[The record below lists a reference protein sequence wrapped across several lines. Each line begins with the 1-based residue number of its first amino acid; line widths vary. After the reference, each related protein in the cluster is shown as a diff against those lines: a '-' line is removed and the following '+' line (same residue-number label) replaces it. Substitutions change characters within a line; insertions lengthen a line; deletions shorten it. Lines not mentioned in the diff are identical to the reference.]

1 MVGNM
6 VWHMVCRIVFVSFGM
21 GFKPFLLVLVVSHLT
36 GVKSLFAQN
45 LCEEHLVSVESQIIV
60 QSPQIKTRL
69 QIYEIL
75 ESRLYLVL
83 NDIETLTLAIENPLI
98 QMTPEGAEK
107 LFKLGNVLK
116 DQWEFVAE
124 TIAELED
131 LKSIL
136 TDLSINLTSRFKEIQ
151 AKLAQARNS
160 YSSQKDYATR
170 LMNRYSTAQ
179 SMSYETIIENPKMVF
194 ADYGYTLNTIEG
206 DSLLMFFSSEIVNEL
221 FLNEKTVQSRVISR
235 SLKDAQKGL
244 FGAGYEG
251 AGIKRRNS
259 DKNLIEIR
267 SVGKDANFRFFGYI
281 HNKNEIHIVAYTVS
295 SNHSSVQLQQ
305 RINESIYSAREN
317 RGHD

>member
-1 MVGNM
+1 MKVRM
-6 VWHMVCRIVFVSFGM
+6 A
-21 GFKPFLLVLVVSHLT
+21 FKPFLFVLAVSHLA
-36 GVKSLFAQN
+36 GVKSLFAQS
-45 LCEEHLVSVESQIIV
+45 LCDSYLATYQSEVQIAV
-60 QSPQIKTRL
+60 QSPQVTTRL
-69 QIYEIL
+69 QIYGIL

-98 QMTPEGAEK
+98 QMSLEGSNK
-107 LFKLGNVLK
+107 LFKLGNELK
-116 DQWEFVAE
+116 DQWEFVADA
-124 TIAELED
+124 IAQLES
-131 LKSIL
+131 LKSSLSDL
-136 TDLSINLTSRFKEIQ
+136 TANLMPQFKDIQ
-151 AKLAQARNS
+151 SKLGQARSN
-160 YSSQKDYATR
+160 YNSQKDYATR

-194 ADYGYTLNTIEG
+194 ADYGYALNTVEG
-206 DSLLMFFSSEIVNEL
+206 DSFLIFFSSEIVNEI
-221 FLNEKTVQSRVISR
+221 FLNEKTVQARVVSR

-259 DKNLIEIR
+259 DKNLVEIR

-281 HNKNEIHIVAYTVS
+281 HNKNEIHIVAYTTS